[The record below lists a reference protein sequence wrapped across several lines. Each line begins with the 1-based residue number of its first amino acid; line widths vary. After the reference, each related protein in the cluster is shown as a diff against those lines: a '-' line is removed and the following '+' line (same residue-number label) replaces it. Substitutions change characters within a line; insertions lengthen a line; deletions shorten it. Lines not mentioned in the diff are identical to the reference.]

1 MAVVGFYGKHCLSN
15 FSDHA
20 IIVDD
25 QHYPTVEH
33 YFQTMKF
40 VAATAVADDVI
51 DNAISN
57 NSGNTINDNKDNTSI
72 ISNNEIAKYIHHA
85 ATPDEAQALAKRYK
99 QYRRADWSDVKDQI
113 MLLALQVKLET
124 HTDIRELLLS
134 TGQAQLVE
142 TSPVDDYWGIGANCQ
157 GLNRMGQLW
166 MSLRASLLPPQ

>member
-1 MAVVGFYGKHCLSN
+1 MAVVEFYGKHCLSN

-40 VAATAVADDVI
+40 VAATAVI
-51 DNAISN
+51 DNAINNISN
-57 NSGNTINDNKDNTSI
+57 NSGNTINDNKDNISI

-113 MLLALQVKLET
+113 MLLALQVKLES

-142 TSPVDDYWGIGANCQ
+142 TSPVDDYWGIGANGR

-166 MSLRASLLPPQ
+166 MSLRASLLLPQ